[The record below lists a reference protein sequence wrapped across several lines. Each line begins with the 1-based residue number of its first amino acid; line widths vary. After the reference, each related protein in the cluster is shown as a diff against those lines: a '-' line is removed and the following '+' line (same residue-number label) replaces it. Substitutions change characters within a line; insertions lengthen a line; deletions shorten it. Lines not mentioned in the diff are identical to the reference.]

1 LSENQELE
9 QMPANRPHLKRDEKV
24 GQITDAAEALLL
36 RDGYEA
42 TTMAAI
48 ASAAGVSSNAV
59 YWYFPSK
66 DDILAAVQ
74 SRRQQRAFTRL
85 DEISDAS
92 LVERARV
99 ALAELDAS
107 SALTVAVHERA
118 KHSAAVAKVH
128 EDFHRAVGERLTAAF
143 AAAGLRPAE
152 ARMAAAAIVA
162 IVEGVHLHE
171 APFDPAKRDELVL
184 WALRRFAAD
193 G

>member
-1 LSENQELE
+1 
-9 QMPANRPHLKRDEKV
+9 MPANRPHLKRDEKV
-24 GQITDAAEALLL
+24 GQIVDAAEALLM
-36 RDGYEA
+36 RDGYES

-74 SRRQQRAFTRL
+74 GRRQQRAFARL

-99 ALAELDAS
+99 ALAELDAGA
-107 SALTVAVHERA
+107 ALTAAVHERA
-118 KHSAAVAKVH
+118 KHSPAVADIH
-128 EDFHRAVGERLTAAF
+128 EAFHRAVGERLTAAF
-143 AAAGLRPAE
+143 EAAGLSPAD
-152 ARMAAAAIVA
+152 ARMAGAAIVA

-171 APFDPAKRDELVL
+171 APYDPARRDELVV
-184 WALRRFAAD
+184 WALRRFVGEGPAS
-193 G
+193 